1 MVAFALFENASESF
15 VLWFSYNWVIVM
27 AAALRTPE
35 PRRPPLRL
43 GSAASGRGSGTKTQN
58 PASAARRQT

>member
-1 MVAFALFENASESF
+1 VAFALFENASESF

-43 GSAASGRGSGTKTQN
+43 SRRPGQGSGTKTQT
-58 PASAARRQT
+58 PV